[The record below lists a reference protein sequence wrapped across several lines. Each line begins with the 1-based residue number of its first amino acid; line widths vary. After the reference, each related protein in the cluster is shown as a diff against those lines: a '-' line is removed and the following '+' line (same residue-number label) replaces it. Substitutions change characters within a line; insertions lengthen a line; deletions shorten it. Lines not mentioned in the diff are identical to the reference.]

1 MKHLFLLLAMPFL
14 MLAQPGMGPMTGRPA
29 VDTKG
34 VITAV
39 RLDMQ
44 TMPSLELRTA
54 KGVEKVVLGS
64 MRYLIEKDFNPKV
77 GSTAV
82 VKGFQVDGYIY
93 ARSIQVPEQ
102 KLFIALRDEQGRPL
116 WRGRGRV
123 KQ

>member
-1 MKHLFLLLAMPFL
+1 MKRLSFLLAVPLLA
-14 MLAQPGMGPMTGRPA
+14 LAQTGAGPMTGRA
-29 VDTKG
+29 VVETKG

-77 GSTAV
+77 GNTAL

-102 KLFIALRDEQGRPL
+102 KLSIALRDEEGRPL
-116 WRGRGRV
+116 WRGRGRM